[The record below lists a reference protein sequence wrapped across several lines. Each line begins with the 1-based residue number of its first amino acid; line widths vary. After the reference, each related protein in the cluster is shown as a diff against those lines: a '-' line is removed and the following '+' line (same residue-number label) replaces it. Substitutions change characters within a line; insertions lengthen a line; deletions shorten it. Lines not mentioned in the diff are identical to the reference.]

1 MKIIKNAR
9 SPSCVP
15 VVGVLRGNSAA
26 ASPAAPAGCPRPD
39 RGLLTETAARRS
51 ARAGLRS
58 TRWPQTKKRWNSMP
72 ATTAPTSR
80 SAKTTSGE
88 FTTVSGELLPA
99 GFKRKE
105 IVLFSDGKR
114 IEELIPARCAAKPTR
129 SRKTLRHEI
138 ARAAG
143 HAGGSVPADRRT
155 RRTPHRPVAKSRI
168 LFRTETEPLGVAAGT
183 YFRDRRRPLHA
194 ELRAALPGFDA
205 GKRRG
210 LRPDAA
216 RTRRTDRR
224 GDRRQRPGDS
234 GRVALRKSETGRNL
248 DDRRGARLRLTN
260 NPATRMP
267 SPFRDGTFRGQDRRS
282 SGRRQH
288 GSWTPDIPKAAGMP
302 FTSPIKHCR
311 TARTMRSTRF
321 ATKVERPVSAST
333 KRWAAA
339 HGSTSGTSISMRD
352 VPNRAALR

>member
-1 MKIIKNAR
+1 MAVTMGVVILIFNVLNNTSVIDAVYVLASYTYGPILGMFAFGIFSPNAR
-9 SPSCVP
+9 FGT
-15 VVGVLRGNSAA
+15 VGSARRAAVSGALFRTGQSLETWFNGYSFSYELFDIQRIIYICRPLPANQKKNENHKKRTQSVLRSCCRGSSRQLCRCKPSRSRRMSATGSGTC
-26 ASPAAPAGCPRPD
+26 SPKRP
-39 RGLLTETAARRS
+39 ARRS

-143 HAGGSVPADRRT
+143 HAGGSLPADRRT
-155 RRTPHRPVAKSRI
+155 RRTPIALWQKSRI

-194 ELRAALPGFDA
+194 ELRAALPGFRCW
-205 GKRRG
+205 K
-210 LRPDAA
+210 
-216 RTRRTDRR
+216 T
-224 GDRRQRPGDS
+224 PG
-234 GRVALRKSETGRNL
+234 
-248 DDRRGARLRLTN
+248 
-260 NPATRMP
+260 P
-267 SPFRDGTFRGQDRRS
+267 
-282 SGRRQH
+282 
-288 GSWTPDIPKAAGMP
+288 
-302 FTSPIKHCR
+302 TS
-311 TARTMRSTRF
+311 
-321 ATKVERPVSAST
+321 
-333 KRWAAA
+333 
-339 HGSTSGTSISMRD
+339 
-352 VPNRAALR
+352 